1 MLRRALAPGGRP
13 VLSAT
18 SVTRVR
24 RPARQACP
32 QGANRVCQCAMRQ
45 LGSALLSPRQARFD
59 SLSVRRCCSLPMSQ
73 NLSRF
78 FFGVPFGP
86 AVLLLHECGH
96 YFASVALGLTAHFHF
111 AEVTTTYPLPVS
123 SRAMQLVT
131 AAGPAAEALL
141 AIGGFFWLWRLRR
154 SRLQATA
161 TRWDWLATFLVL
173 CAGRWLRGLV
183 RLEESDEAFLSASFA
198 FPEWLFPYLLA
209 LAALALLIA
218 AVRLHPRGNRLAP
231 FGSAVLGAGLG
242 VILWLKVFG
251 PRILP

>member
-1 MLRRALAPGGRP
+1 
-13 VLSAT
+13 
-18 SVTRVR
+18 
-24 RPARQACP
+24 
-32 QGANRVCQCAMRQ
+32 
-45 LGSALLSPRQARFD
+45 
-59 SLSVRRCCSLPMSQ
+59 MSQ

-78 FFGVPFGP
+78 FFGVLFGP

-131 AAGPAAEALL
+131 AAGPAVEALL

-154 SRLQATA
+154 SRLQAPA
-161 TRWDWLATFLVL
+161 TCWDWLATFLVL
-173 CAGRWLRGLV
+173 CAGRWLRGFTGTPGQPQPA
-183 RLEESDEAFLSASFA
+183 DEAFLSASFG

-209 LAALALLIA
+209 PAALALLIA

-251 PRILP
+251 LRILP